1 MKYVELDQRS
11 DVWFKWREK
20 GITAT
25 EAVAISGHSEF
36 ATPWRV
42 WAEKTGRVLPPDLSG
57 NPYVQYGIEHE
68 DEVRNLFMVKHEDV
82 VMPACGEWDQNPVFR
97 ASFDGL
103 NSQGE
108 PVEIK
113 CPGESTLEDV
123 LARGMSSDAY
133 QMYQWQV
140 SARMFFFQNSE
151 HLFLS
156 SAILS
161 LSLATSKSRILSS
174 PR

>member
-1 MKYVELDQRS
+1 MKYVELEQRS

-82 VMPACGEWDQNPVFR
+82 VMPACGESVNV
-97 ASFDGL
+97 
-103 NSQGE
+103 
-108 PVEIK
+108 K
-113 CPGESTLEDV
+113 
-123 LARGMSSDAY
+123 
-133 QMYQWQV
+133 
-140 SARMFFFQNSE
+140 
-151 HLFLS
+151 
-156 SAILS
+156 
-161 LSLATSKSRILSS
+161 
-174 PR
+174 